1 MSEFAAPTGPS
12 GTGERSSDGNILL
25 IGNPNVGK
33 SALFGALTGNYVN
46 VANYPGTTVELTRG
60 VVAVNGFRLPII
72 DTPGTNSFDPTS
84 DDERVARDI
93 LLDGAAHGVIA
104 VADAKNPERAL
115 LLGLQLAEMEIPF
128 VLALNMMDEARAR
141 GIRLDTRSI
150 AKALGVEVVPTV
162 AVRGEGVDEI
172 RRAMERPSCGRAEV
186 AYPERIER
194 AVQEIASLLPPGA
207 VSARSLALM
216 VLGGERTLLDSL
228 RARMPA
234 NAWSALETARA
245 SCQGD
250 FDKPLGYVV
259 NEARVR
265 EAWRIA
271 ETIATRSAASPSA
284 RRRFSDRLEALTTHP
299 LFGLPLLAA
308 TLYVA
313 YLFVG
318 VFGAGTLVGLLEE
331 DLFGGIVNPWAIA
344 AADRFLPWTWLRDM
358 LVGEYGLLT
367 MALTYALA
375 LVLPIVGTFF
385 IAFGALED
393 SGYLPRLA
401 VMVNRVFKRMGLNGK
416 AVLPMVLGLGCDTMA
431 TLTTRILETRKERL
445 IVILLLALGVPC
457 SAQLTVVMTMLAAM
471 SPAATLVW
479 VGIVAGSI
487 VLVGALAARVIPGR
501 GSDFVLELPP
511 MRVPRPGNI
520 LVKTLARIEWY
531 LKEAVPLFLIGTLLL
546 FLTDRF
552 RILGAAERALEPVLT
567 GLLGLPKETAG
578 AFLVGFLRRDFGT
591 AGLYHMTQE
600 GTLDTVGAL
609 VAVVTVTLFIP
620 CIANFFMMVKE
631 RGWKTG
637 LAIGA
642 FIFPFALLV
651 GTLLNAVLRA
661 LGVTFS

>member
-1 MSEFAAPTGPS
+1 MSERAAPNGPS
-12 GTGERSSDGNILL
+12 TPAERSADGSILL

-93 LLDGAAHGVIA
+93 LLDGAAHGIVA
-104 VADAKNPERAL
+104 VGDAKNPERAL

-128 VLALNMMDEARAR
+128 VLALNMMDEARAH
-141 GIRLDTRSI
+141 GIHLDTRSI
-150 AKALGVEVVPTV
+150 AEALGVEVVPTV

-172 RRAMERPSCGRAEV
+172 RRAMERPMRGRAAV
-186 AYPERIER
+186 AYPDRIER
-194 AVQEIASLLPPGA
+194 AVGEIVPLLPPGA

-234 NAWSALETARA
+234 SAWSALDSARA
-245 SCQGD
+245 SCQAA

-265 EAWRIA
+265 EAWRLA
-271 ETIATRSAASPSA
+271 ETSAKPTERATSAG
-284 RRRFSDRLEALTTHP
+284 RRFSERLETLTTHP
-299 LFGLPLLAA
+299 LLGLPFLAA

-331 DLFGGIVNPWAIA
+331 DLFGGVVNPWAIA
-344 AADRFLPWTWLRDM
+344 AAERFLPWEWLRDM

-531 LKEAVPLFLIGTLLL
+531 LKEAVPLFLIGTLIL
-546 FLTDRF
+546 FLADRF
-552 RILGAAERALEPVLT
+552 RVLGAAERALEPVLT

-591 AGLYHMTQE
+591 AGLYHMVQE
-600 GTLDTVGAL
+600 GSLDTVGAL

-637 LAIGA
+637 LAIAA
-642 FIFPFALLV
+642 FIFPFALLL
-651 GTLLNAVLRA
+651 GTLLNAVLRG